1 METSGTMPDENRHQP
16 ILSICIPTC
25 NRADFLKVMLQALL
39 PQVKEQGQAV
49 EVWILDNGSTDKT
62 SEILEASRELG
73 PFLVHRQP
81 KNIGPTRNIV
91 MGPTQLATGLYT
103 WVLGDHNLLRP
114 HALTTVVRE
123 LAAHPDIQA
132 FYINYRAANFPEHWP
147 QSAVAGHEGE
157 FSYVGNP
164 DVHPGIQKSW
174 CNLLTPHSAA
184 CTQNYV
190 HILRT
195 DLWRDYWRGRAIGD
209 DYSDAE
215 TTYPHTV
222 TAACTGIHAPCFVIT
237 ECMFTIFNGA
247 QSWQDPVSRIRVYCN
262 GLPNLLRLYERLGAS
277 PERIKQLLA
286 QFAIPVTNGIFGN
299 LFSRLGIVKTAALM
313 TKECHG
319 SSYAV
324 SCFVSV
330 LFENMFPRLT
340 TLRKDFATWIR
351 NPHTWYI
358 CNFRPAR
365 ILRQFFR
372 TTTDR

>member
-1 METSGTMPDENRHQP
+1 METSGTMPDENRHQS

-39 PQVKEQGQAV
+39 PQVKEQGRAV

-73 PFLVHRQP
+73 PFQVHRQP

-114 HALTTVVRE
+114 HALATVVRE
-123 LAAHPDIQA
+123 LTAHPDIQA

-164 DVHPGIQKSW
+164 DVRPGIQKSW

-222 TAACTGIHAPCFVIT
+222 TAACTGIHAPCFVIS

-262 GLPNLLRLYERLGAS
+262 GLPSLLRLYESLGVPRDQIS
-277 PERIKQLLA
+277 LLYCE
-286 QFAIPVTNGIFGN
+286 FAIPLTRNVFDE
-299 LFSRLGIVKTAALM
+299 ALRQRGSVLMSQIM
-313 TKECHG
+313 TQHCAG
-319 SSYAV
+319 ASYAIG
-324 SCFVSV
+324 CFLTA
-330 LFENMFPRLT
+330 LFKHNFPNLMRSFTKHSASL
-340 TLRKDFATWIR
+340 R
-351 NPHTWYI
+351 NPREWYI

-365 ILRQFFR
+365 FLRSLLKP
-372 TTTDR
+372 TETP